1 MSEVYMNNGD
11 LAVDIAKT
19 DVEIPIPLAPG
30 VAINGTWTASNSSN
44 VLIITRTSAT
54 QTDYYKVP
62 IPIIGRTTASKGMK
76 LKSVK
81 VSYSMNQTD
90 SGDDLEIHIVK
101 QTLPANG
108 SAASAAILAG
118 DDDSDYDADHN
129 TLAER
134 ILDTAAPQLHT
145 AVVTIPTGEQAYL
158 ATGEQ
163 LYLEVKFADQSG
175 ADADLILT
183 GAVATFDSAL
193 Y

>member
-108 SAASAAILAG
+108 STASAAILAG
-118 DDDSDYDADHN
+118 DADGDYDADHN

>member
-1 MSEVYMNNGD
+1 MSEIYMNNGD
-11 LAVDIAKT
+11 LSVDIAKT
-19 DVEIPIPLAPG
+19 DVEIPIQIAPG
-30 VAINGTWTASNSSN
+30 IAINGTWTTSNSSN
-44 VLIITRTSAT
+44 VVIVTRTSAT
-54 QTDYYKVP
+54 QTNYYKIP
-62 IPIIGRTTASKGMK
+62 IPIIGRTTSSKGMK

-90 SGDDLEIHIVK
+90 SGDDLEFHIVK

-108 SAASAAILAG
+108 SAAKGAILAG
-118 DDDSDYDADHN
+118 DADGDYDTDHN
-129 TLAER
+129 TLAKR

-158 ATGEQ
+158 TTGEQ

-175 ADADLILT
+175 ADADLIIT
-183 GAVATFDSAL
+183 GASATFDMAL

>member
-76 LKSVK
+76 LKSV
-81 VSYSMNQTD
+81 
-90 SGDDLEIHIVK
+90 
-101 QTLPANG
+101 
-108 SAASAAILAG
+108 
-118 DDDSDYDADHN
+118 
-129 TLAER
+129 
-134 ILDTAAPQLHT
+134 
-145 AVVTIPTGEQAYL
+145 
-158 ATGEQ
+158 
-163 LYLEVKFADQSG
+163 
-175 ADADLILT
+175 
-183 GAVATFDSAL
+183 
-193 Y
+193 

>member
-118 DDDSDYDADHN
+118 DDDGDYDADHN
-129 TLAER
+129 TLAKR